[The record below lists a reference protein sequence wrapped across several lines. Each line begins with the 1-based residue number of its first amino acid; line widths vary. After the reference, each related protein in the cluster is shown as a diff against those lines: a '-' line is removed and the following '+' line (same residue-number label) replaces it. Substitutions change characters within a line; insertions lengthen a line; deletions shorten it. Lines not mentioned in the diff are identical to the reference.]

1 MKRTSR
7 RIAARVAVSAVGAT
21 MLLASS
27 GGLAFAHSQ
36 TVTPPGLGGEE
47 VVSGPISKGWAQAH
61 CQSNAPAVVA
71 EASDGVVTF
80 LPVTALCG
88 PVENPGGQVH
98 P

>member
-1 MKRTSR
+1 MIRGITAR
-7 RIAARVAVSAVGAT
+7 AAIGAVGAT
-21 MLLASS
+21 LLLASS
-27 GGLAFAHSQ
+27 GGLAFAHTQ
-36 TVTPPGLGGEE
+36 TVTPPGLGDD

-71 EASDGVVTF
+71 EASDGVVAF
-80 LPVTALCG
+80 LPVSALCL